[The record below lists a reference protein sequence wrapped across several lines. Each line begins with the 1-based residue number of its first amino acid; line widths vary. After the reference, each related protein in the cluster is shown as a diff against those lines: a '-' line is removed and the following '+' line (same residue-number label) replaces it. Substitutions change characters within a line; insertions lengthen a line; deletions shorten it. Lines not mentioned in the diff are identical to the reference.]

1 MQVLDAACNCITY
14 WIKEAEATDAAVL
27 DQPYALTGTVVGPLH
42 GIPWC
47 VKDHF
52 AVNG

>member
-14 WIKEAEATDAAVL
+14 WIKEAEEDAAVL
-27 DQPYALTGTVVGPLH
+27 DQHYALTGTVVGPLH
-42 GIPWC
+42 GIPWS

-52 AVNG
+52 AVKG